1 MDKRSTEKKS
11 FAPIPFLSQIVKF
24 GLVGVL
30 NNVIC
35 LLVYY
40 LVVAINAKFYLMG
53 NALGFIVSTLNAY
66 FLNSRFVFRTAT
78 QKEIPKGSLAKT
90 YLTYMLS
97 LCIST
102 CLLFLLVDIM
112 GIHEKIAPIISL
124 MITVPLNFVLN
135 KLWIYR
141 KHDPK

>member
-1 MDKRSTEKKS
+1 MDKRSTEKES
-11 FAPIPFLSQIVKF
+11 FSFVPFVSQIVKF
-24 GLVGVL
+24 GLAGIL
-30 NNVIC
+30 NNIIC

-40 LVVAINAKFYLMG
+40 IVVAINAKLYLLG
-53 NALGFIVSTLNAY
+53 NALGFIVSTFNAY

-78 QKEIPKGSLAKT
+78 HKEIPKGSLIKT

-102 CLLFLLVDIM
+102 GLLFLLVDII

-124 MITVPLNFVLN
+124 IIVIALFN
-135 KLWIYR
+135 IS
-141 KHDPK
+141 

>member
-1 MDKRSTEKKS
+1 MDKRSTEKES
-11 FAPIPFLSQIVKF
+11 FSFVLFVSQIVKF

-30 NNVIC
+30 NNIIC

-40 LVVAINAKFYLMG
+40 IVVAINAKLYLLG
-53 NALGFIVSTLNAY
+53 NALGFIISTLNAY

-78 QKEIPKGSLAKT
+78 QKEIPKGSLVKT

-102 CLLFLLVDIM
+102 SLLFLLVDII
-112 GIHEKIAPIISL
+112 GIHENIAPIISL
-124 MITVPLNFVLN
+124 IVTVPLNFVLN
-135 KLWIYR
+135 KLWIY
-141 KHDPK
+141 KKNNV

>member
-1 MDKRSTEKKS
+1 MDKRSNEKES
-11 FAPIPFLSQIVKF
+11 FAPVPFVSQIVKC
-24 GLVGVL
+24 GLVGLL
-30 NNVIC
+30 NNIIC

-40 LVVAINAKFYLMG
+40 LVVAIDAKFYLMG

-78 QKEIPKGSLAKT
+78 QKEIPKGSLVKT

-97 LCIST
+97 LGIST

-135 KLWIYR
+135 KLWIYKR
-141 KHDPK
+141 HDS

>member
-1 MDKRSTEKKS
+1 MDKRSTEKK
-11 FAPIPFLSQIVKF
+11 FCAPVPFVSQIVKF
-24 GLVGVL
+24 GLVGIL
-30 NNVIC
+30 NNIIC

-40 LVVAINAKFYLMG
+40 LVIAIDAKLYLLG

-66 FLNSRFVFRTAT
+66 FLNSRFVFCPAT
-78 QKEIPKGSLAKT
+78 KKEIPKGSLVKT

-112 GIHEKIAPIISL
+112 GIYEKVAPIISL

-141 KHDPK
+141 RHDAK